1 MKISE
6 ISLSEFDFWGPAK
19 EVVSYLTNEE
29 LKYIEQTLEDINDDI
44 NDDKTMLNK
53 TELNDL
59 FAYRE
64 DVIAS
69 ILGYHDFEQLIEDRT
84 SSKI

>member
-1 MKISE
+1 MKIYAE

-29 LKYIEQTLEDINDDI
+29 LKYIEQTLEDM
-44 NDDKTMLNK
+44 NDDKTMWDK

-59 FAYRE
+59 FAYRK

-69 ILGYHDFEQLIEDRT
+69 ILGYDDFEQLIEERT

>member
-1 MKISE
+1 MKIYAE
-6 ISLSEFDFWGPAK
+6 ISLSEFDFWGPAE

-29 LKYIEQTLEDINDDI
+29 LEYIEQTLEDM
-44 NDDKTMLNK
+44 NDDKTMWDK

-69 ILGYHDFEQLIEDRT
+69 ILGYDDFEQLIEERT